1 MTTGPDRPPMDIRTE
16 HLTKRYG
23 SQTAVDNVSF
33 SVKEGEVLG
42 FLGPNGAGKTTT
54 MRMICGLIAPD
65 SGQVF
70 IGGKAMDPHAVEL
83 RRAIGYLPEANPLYE
98 DMPVL
103 DLLRFG
109 ARLQG
114 VPSSAIDARIRLMV
128 DACGLGDEKHKRTG
142 ELSRGYR
149 QRAGLAFAMVH
160 DPAVLVLDEPT
171 TGLDPNQIIEVRAL
185 IKELGRTR
193 TVVFSTHILPEA
205 EAVCDRILII
215 NKGHIVADGTS
226 EQLRTQVLGR
236 TLYQV
241 RVTGAPLEEIL
252 TVLRGIENVITATSV
267 ADGTDRYEVLMS
279 AAEGER
285 ISAACTA
292 KGWSLGELRPQESRL
307 EDVFRDATRS

>member
-1 MTTGPDRPPMDIRTE
+1 MDIRTE

-23 SQTAVDNVSF
+23 SQTAVDDVSF
-33 SVKEGEVLG
+33 SVKEGEILG

-65 SGQVF
+65 SGHVF
-70 IGGKAMDPHAVEL
+70 LGGKVMDPRAVEL

-114 VPSSAIDARIRLMV
+114 VPRDQVDARLRLMV

-185 IKELGRTR
+185 IKDLGRTR

-236 TLYQV
+236 TLFQV
-241 RVTGAPLEEIL
+241 RITGAEPEDVLP
-252 TVLRGIENVITATSV
+252 VLRGIEHVVTATRA

-285 ISAACTA
+285 IFAACTA
-292 KGWSLGELRPQESRL
+292 QGWRLGELRPQESRL

>member
-1 MTTGPDRPPMDIRTE
+1 MDIRTE

-23 SQTAVDNVSF
+23 SQVAVDNVSF
-33 SVKEGEVLG
+33 SVREGEVLG
-42 FLGPNGAGKTTT
+42 FLGANGAGKSTT

-70 IGGKAMDPHAVEL
+70 LGGKAMDSRAVEL

-103 DLLRFG
+103 DLLRLG

-114 VPSSAIDARIRLMV
+114 VPSSAIDGRIRLMV

-149 QRAGLAFAMVH
+149 QRVGLAFAMVH
-160 DPAVLVLDEPT
+160 DPAVLILDEPT
-171 TGLDPNQIIEVRAL
+171 TGLDPNQIIEVRSL
-185 IKELGRTR
+185 IRELGRTR

-205 EAVCDRILII
+205 EAICDRILII
-215 NKGHIVADGTS
+215 NKGRIVADGTS

-236 TLYQV
+236 TLFQI
-241 RVTGAPLEEIL
+241 RITGAPPEEVL
-252 TVLRGIENVITATSV
+252 PVLRGIENVVTATGV
-267 ADGTDRYEVLMS
+267 ADSDDRYEVLMT

-292 KGWSLGELRPQESRL
+292 KCWSLGELRPQESRL
-307 EDVFRDATRS
+307 EDVFRDATKS